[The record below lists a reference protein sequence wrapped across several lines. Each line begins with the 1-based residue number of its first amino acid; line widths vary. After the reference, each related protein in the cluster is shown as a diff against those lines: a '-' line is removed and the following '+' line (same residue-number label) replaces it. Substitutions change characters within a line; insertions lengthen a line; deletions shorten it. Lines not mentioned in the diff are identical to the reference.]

1 MNAEWIVSMGVGLL
15 VSLGL
20 VAFLLVRLHASR
32 VAALTQALDAERRQR
47 EQMARDLSAL
57 VACSR
62 ELGDRLKTH
71 ARNQKSVVARVNEIA
86 QQVDGNQALAQAEK
100 LVTSGL
106 AVAQVSELCALSK
119 GEAALLER
127 WKRRTAA

>member
-1 MNAEWIVSMGVGLL
+1 MTSDWIFSLGLGVV
-15 VSLGL
+15 VSLAL
-20 VAFLLVRLHASR
+20 VAFLLVRLHARR
-32 VAALTQALDAERRQR
+32 VAFLTHALDDERRQR

-71 ARNQKSVVARVNEIA
+71 ARKQKSVVERVNEIA
-86 QQVDGNQALAQAEK
+86 QQVDNNQALTQAER
-100 LVTSGL
+100 LVTTGM
-106 AVAQVSELCALSK
+106 AVEQVSELCALSR

>member
-1 MNAEWIVSMGVGLL
+1 MATEWMVSLGAGVL

-20 VAFLLVRLHASR
+20 LGLLLVRLHARR
-32 VAALTQALDAERRQR
+32 VVALTVALDEERRQR

-71 ARNQKSVVARVNEIA
+71 ARKQSSVVARVNEIA
-86 QQVDGNQALAQAEK
+86 QQVDGNEALAQAEK
-100 LVTSGL
+100 LVTTGL
-106 AVAQVSELCALSK
+106 AVEQVSELCALSK

-127 WKRRTAA
+127 WKRRSAA

>member
-1 MNAEWIVSMGVGLL
+1 MATEWMVSLGAGVL

-20 VAFLLVRLHASR
+20 LGLLLVRLHARR
-32 VAALTQALDAERRQR
+32 VVALTVALDEERRQR

-71 ARNQKSVVARVNEIA
+71 ARKQSSVVARVNEIA
-86 QQVDGNQALAQAEK
+86 QQVDGNEALAQAEK
-100 LVTSGL
+100 LVTTGL
-106 AVAQVSELCALSK
+106 AVERVSELCALSK

-127 WKRRTAA
+127 WKRRSAA

>member
-1 MNAEWIVSMGVGLL
+1 MVSDWVLSLGAGVL

-20 VAFLLVRLHASR
+20 LGWLLVQLHARR
-32 VAALTQALDAERRQR
+32 VASLTRALEEERRQR

-71 ARNQKSVVARVNEIA
+71 ARKQSSVVARVNEIA
-86 QQVDGNQALAQAEK
+86 QQVGGNEALAQAEK
-100 LVTSGL
+100 LVTTGL
-106 AVAQVSELCALSK
+106 AVERVSELCALSK

>member
-1 MNAEWIVSMGVGLL
+1 MVADWIISLGAGAV

-20 VAFLLVRLHASR
+20 LGLLLVRLHARR
-32 VAALTQALDAERRQR
+32 VATLTLALDEERRQR

-71 ARNQKSVVARVNEIA
+71 ARKQNSVVARVNEIA
-86 QQVDGNQALAQAEK
+86 QQVDGNEALSQAEK
-100 LVTSGL
+100 LVTTGL
-106 AVAQVSELCALSK
+106 AVERVSELCALSK